1 MRVEGIRGKQRGAG
15 TGSGEAAEDV
25 CRRLGFGQRAE
36 QTARGQPVGQA
47 GGKLEQDLGAADE
60 EQRQVGRSVGREIEQ
75 EPQGVEGGDRFDQ
88 VGVVDDQERALA
100 SGASVASWS
109 RT

>member
-1 MRVEGIRGKQRGAG
+1 MSNAKSAKRLRRRGRPSAARW
-15 TGSGEAAEDV
+15 SAVRASAENNGELAPAAASRPEDV

-36 QTARGQPVGQA
+36 QAARGEPVGQA

-75 EPQGVEGGDRFDQ
+75 EPQGLEGGD
-88 VGVVDDQERALA
+88 
-100 SGASVASWS
+100 
-109 RT
+109 